1 MARKVLE
8 CRSLIPDS
16 TCTLLFVGEADEVV
30 KAFSDHAA
38 SEHGYS
44 RTADSPRRIE
54 DGLQAAVFDGGD
66 RAYIGEQFD
75 VLKSGGV
82 RVPGP
87 GFVLRRFNGG
97 GGGGGG
103 VEMTCKCIG
112 KTEGTCDMKVT
123 GPFAICTGSC
133 DRCEFETTIPGGLS
147 DWLFVA

>member
-16 TCTLLFVGEADEVV
+16 KCTLLFVGEADEVV

-44 RTADSPRRIE
+44 QTVDSPRRIE
-54 DGLQAAVFDGGD
+54 EGLQAAVFDGGD
-66 RAYIGEQFD
+66 RGYIGEQFE

-97 GGGGGG
+97 DGGGI
-103 VEMTCKCIG
+103 EMNCKCISAG
-112 KTEGTCDMKVT
+112 GGSCDMTIT
-123 GPFAICTGSC
+123 GPFASC
-133 DRCEFETTIPGGLS
+133 GGTCSRCDFETKIPGSLS
-147 DWLFVA
+147 DWLFEDV